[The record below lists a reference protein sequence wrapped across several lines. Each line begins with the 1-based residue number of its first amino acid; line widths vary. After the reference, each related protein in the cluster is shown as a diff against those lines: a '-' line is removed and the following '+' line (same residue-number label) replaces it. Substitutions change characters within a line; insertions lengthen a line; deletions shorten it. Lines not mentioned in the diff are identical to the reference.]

1 MLGANLMTGLG
12 PYVTCLHSSQSE
24 HCNTNKISIIKRHN
38 SGLTVRVQLALY
50 PALHQWLS
58 IPGTTQLIVCSN

>member
-1 MLGANLMTGLG
+1 MLGASLMTGLG

-24 HCNTNKISIIKRHN
+24 HYNTNKISIIKRHN

-50 PALHQWLS
+50 PALRQWVS
-58 IPGTTQLIVCSN
+58 IPGTTQLTNCM